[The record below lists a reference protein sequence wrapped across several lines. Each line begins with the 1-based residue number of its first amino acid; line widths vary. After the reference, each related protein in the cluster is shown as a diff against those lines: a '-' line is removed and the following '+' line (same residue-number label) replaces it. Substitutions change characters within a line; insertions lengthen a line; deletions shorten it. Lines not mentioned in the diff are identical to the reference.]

1 MKLAQEK
8 HRSIVGRYAPSPTGD
23 LHLGNLRT
31 ALLAWLYSRL
41 QGGRFLLRIED
52 TDVPRVVL
60 NSDQRILQ
68 DLDWLGL
75 DWDGDVV
82 YQSSRLKMYGE
93 LIESLRE
100 RGLIYPCFCSR
111 KDIRL
116 AGSAP
121 HSLPGVYPGTCS
133 VLSEQEVVAKKQN
146 KSPAYRLRVSQ
157 ELKKECGDIVI
168 KRADDIIA
176 YQFAVVVD
184 DLDQG
189 ITDVV
194 RGADLLDS
202 TERQLYVASVI
213 SPSSPPINYHHV
225 PLALDDSG
233 QRLSKL
239 DGSVS
244 ARVWREDCGSAETL
258 IGEFAFQL
266 GLLDSNEPISAH
278 ELLREVSFTQVVDC
292 TRIE

>member
-225 PLALDDSG
+225 PLVLDDSG
-233 QRLSKL
+233 QRLSKR

-266 GLLDSNEPISAH
+266 GLLDSSESISAH
-278 ELLREVSFTQVVDC
+278 ELLREVTLMQFLECVC
-292 TRIE
+292 IK

>member
-202 TERQLYVASVI
+202 TERQRFLANVI

-225 PLALDDSG
+225 PLVLDDSG
-233 QRLSKL
+233 QRLSKR
-239 DGSVS
+239 DGSDS
-244 ARVWREDCGSAETL
+244 ARAWREAGGNAETL

-266 GLLDSNEPISAH
+266 GLLDFNESISAQ
-278 ELLREVSFTQVVDC
+278 ELLREVSLTQVVDC
-292 TRIE
+292 THIE

>member
-1 MKLAQEK
+1 MKATQENEK
-8 HRSIVGRYAPSPTGD
+8 PMVGRYAPSPTGD

-68 DLDWLGL
+68 DLDWLGI

-82 YQSSRLKMYGE
+82 YQSSRLKIYGD
-93 LIESLRE
+93 LIESLCE
-100 RGLIYPCFCSR
+100 RGLVYPCFCSR

-133 VLSEQEVVAKKQN
+133 ELSDHEVATKKQN
-146 KSPAYRLRVSQ
+146 KLPAYRLRVSR
-157 ELKKECGDIVI
+157 ELKNECGDIVVR
-168 KRADDIIA
+168 RADDMIA

-202 TERQLYVASVI
+202 TERQRFLASVI
-213 SPSSPPINYHHV
+213 SPSSSPINYHHV
-225 PLALDDSG
+225 PLVLDDSG
-233 QRLSKL
+233 QRFSKR
-239 DGSVS
+239 DGSDS
-244 ARVWREDCGSAETL
+244 ARVWREGGGSAETL

>member
-225 PLALDDSG
+225 PLVLDDSG
-233 QRLSKL
+233 QRLSKR